1 MKTATRRRALT
12 VEMTSGSLWKN
23 ILLFSLP
30 LMMTQVLEVL
40 FNLSDVAIAGKY
52 AYNTYVA
59 LGSVGS
65 TTTLVTLF
73 TGLLIGLGGGVNVAV
88 ARGLGMGND
97 EDVEHTTHSSFL
109 ICLAMGVLTCLVC
122 VFFAEPMLRLLHTK
136 EEFLPG
142 AVLYLKLYALGLPA
156 MGIYNCG
163 NGILSATGDT
173 KRPLL
178 YLTVAGVLNV
188 ILNLVF
194 VIGCG
199 MAAEG
204 VAIASAI
211 AQWVSALL
219 IIIHLL
225 HRKDACRLD
234 IRKLRLHHLA
244 SKRVLLIGIPSGL
257 QNAIFAVA
265 NLFVQAGLNSFD
277 EITVSGAAAA
287 ANADTLVFNMMAAF
301 YTACAS
307 FVSRNWGAG
316 RKERILKSYYIS
328 MLYAAVVGVLVGVL
342 LTVFGREFLG
352 LFADKPEVID
362 AGVDRLRILLD
373 RPPDG
378 RQHRRLPRP
387 GPQRGPHHY
396 GHSGLLRVPGHLD
409 LHHLCLLPHDHVP
422 VSAVY
427 VLLDTHRRGGV
438 YLLPHHLQAQCAHCP
453 RHMVTK
459 KDRAERHGLFL
470 LRRYCTAVNRAAMSA
485 VTSSVK
491 LHSVTLK
498 E

>member
-1 MKTATRRRALT
+1 MNKKALT

-30 LMMTQVLEVL
+30 LMMTQLLEVL

-65 TTTLVTLF
+65 TTTLVSLF
-73 TGLLIGLGGGVNVAV
+73 TGLLVGLGGGVNVAA
-88 ARGLGMGND
+88 ARGLGMGLD
-97 EDVEHTTHSSFL
+97 DDVEHTVHSSLL
-109 ICLAMGVLTCLVC
+109 ICLAAGVVTCLVC
-122 VFFAEPMLRLLHTK
+122 VFFAEPMLRLLNTK

-156 MGIYNCG
+156 MGLYNCG

-178 YLTVAGVLNV
+178 YLTAAGVLNV
-188 ILNLVF
+188 ALNLFF
-194 VIGCG
+194 VIVCH
-199 MAAEG
+199 MSAEG

-211 AQWVSALL
+211 AQWLSAAL
-219 IIIHLL
+219 ILRHMLM
-225 HRKDACRLD
+225 RKDCCRLSLK
-234 IRKLRLHHLA
+234 KLRFHRLA

-287 ANADTLVFNMMAAF
+287 ANADTLIYNMMAAF

-316 RKERILKSYYIS
+316 QNHRIRKSFHIS
-328 MLYAAVVGVLVGVL
+328 MLYAMAAAALFGGAML
-342 LTVFGREFLG
+342 LWGHQFLG
-352 LFADKPEVID
+352 LFADEPAVIE
-362 AGVDRLRILLD
+362 AGMDRLRIMAFSYAISPVMDAAIAASRGLGRSIAPTVMVILGSCVFRVVWIYTVFAYFHTITSLYLL
-373 RPPDG
+373 
-378 RQHRRLPRP
+378 
-387 GPQRGPHHY
+387 Y
-396 GHSGLLRVPGHLD
+396 A
-409 LHHLCLLPHDHVP
+409 
-422 VSAVY
+422 VSWTITGIAEAVY
-427 VLLDTHRRGGV
+427 FR
-438 YLLPHHLQAQCAHCP
+438 
-453 RHMVTK
+453 VTYRK
-459 KDRAERHGLFL
+459 CVVE
-470 LRRYCTAVNRAAMSA
+470 
-485 VTSSVK
+485 
-491 LHSVTLK
+491 K
-498 E
+498 EKIW